1 MTSEKGKP
9 LFVID
14 GYKFRHHKDLQNNIS
29 RWACCIKSSTFPP
42 TVWAEFAATTLR
54 TTNGCESFH
63 SKLNGLFYT
72 AHPNIYHFIEI
83 LKGIQSETHLKLRT
97 HRALTFKQARRQKED
112 FIRKNMIDLQQGHTT
127 RLCFIRNLSFRFQ
140 PVQL

>member
-1 MTSEKGKP
+1 MPSQP
-9 LFVID
+9 Q
-14 GYKFRHHKDLQNNIS
+14 DLRVEQFTDYIFENYIAS
-29 RWACCIKSSTFPP
+29 DSTFPP